1 MPVVGVP
8 APPPHIGAVGYIP
21 AMIDEWR
28 ASFDADVTFA
38 NGGGLQVQGFRL
50 DIPGQDVDD
59 AELGALLVRHLGLL
73 MVREIRVSNKG
84 LIREAH
90 KGSRDVVAATQSG
103 RRLVELSHP
112 IHDGL
117 ITYPGLPGPQI
128 GDHLSFE
135 ASHGHYAEG
144 TEFQIGRIN
153 MVSNTGTYLDTPAHR
168 YPGGWDLS
176 EMPLAKVADLDGI
189 VVRVGE
195 SARVVD
201 RLMLAPY
208 DVAGKAVLINTGWDR
223 HWATEVY
230 GAGGHPHLTEDG
242 ARWLADSGAT
252 LVGIDSLNVDDTSGG
267 ARPAH
272 SILLAA
278 GIPIVEHMTRLGDL
292 PPQGFRF
299 HAAPPLIAGMGTF
312 PVRAYAV
319 IG

>member
-1 MPVVGVP
+1 
-8 APPPHIGAVGYIP
+8 
-21 AMIDEWR
+21 MIDEWR
-28 ASFDADVTFA
+28 ASFDADVTFT

-73 MVREIRVSNKG
+73 MVREVRISNKE

-90 KGSRDVVAATQSG
+90 KGSRDVGATTPSG
-103 RRLVELSHP
+103 RRLVELSHQ

-117 ITYPGLPGPQI
+117 ITYPGLPGPKI

-144 TEFQIGRIN
+144 TEFQIGRIS

-168 YPGGWDLS
+168 YRGGGDLS
-176 EMPLAKVADLDGI
+176 AVQLAKMADLDGI

-195 SARVVD
+195 SVRAVD

-223 HWATEVY
+223 HWETEEY
-230 GAGGHPHLTEDG
+230 GAGGHPHLTADG
-242 ARWLADSGAT
+242 AHWLADSGAA
-252 LVGIDSLNVDDTSGG
+252 LVGIDSVNVDDTSGG

-278 GIPIVEHMTRLGDL
+278 GIPIVEHMTGLGDL

-312 PVRAYAV
+312 PVRAYAA

>member
-1 MPVVGVP
+1 
-8 APPPHIGAVGYIP
+8 
-21 AMIDEWR
+21 MIDEWR
-28 ASFDADVTFA
+28 ALFDADVTFT

-73 MVREIRVSNKG
+73 MVGEVRISNKE
-84 LIREAH
+84 LMREAH
-90 KGSRDVVAATQSG
+90 KGSRDVGAATLSG
-103 RRLVELSHP
+103 RRLVELSHR

-135 ASHGHYAEG
+135 ASHGQYAEG
-144 TEFQIGRIN
+144 TEFQIGRIS

-168 YPGGWDLS
+168 YPGGGDLS
-176 EMPLAKVADLDGI
+176 AMPLAKVADLDGI

-195 SARVVD
+195 SDRAVD
-201 RLMLAPY
+201 RLMLAAH
-208 DVAGKAVLINTGWDR
+208 DVTGRAVLINTGWDR
-223 HWATEVY
+223 HWGTEEY

-242 ARWLADSGAT
+242 ARWLADSGAA
-252 LVGIDSLNVDDTSGG
+252 LVGMDSLNVDDTGDG

-272 SILLAA
+272 SVLLAA
-278 GIPIVEHMTRLGDL
+278 GIPIVEHLTGLGDL